1 MDEYKY
7 LEDMSDIVSLTVEN
21 FRSYKDKYEFSF
33 EAVDADVFT
42 GNYHDVD
49 LHNGETIRLLNSA
62 VIYGANASGK
72 SSVIT
77 AFLALVEYVNNSDR
91 YKPKRKLT
99 YEPFMFSAETK
110 NAPVKLG
117 IEFIVEGYIYCYD
130 ISYNEVSFVSE
141 RLYRKLDDATLMERN
156 HEGSTIVSNDL
167 GLDIEQKSYPQNH
180 LAISELV
187 TKVRES
193 DLLFK
198 IYDALSN
205 IETVQMSN
213 RYATDYNIQEA
224 ASIIHE
230 STDEEL
236 EKQIN
241 TLIKEA
247 DTGITNVDIKELGE
261 SDYGFSDSAP
271 ESFKSLVMER
281 HPYGIKMV
289 HGKSDS
295 LPIELESEG
304 TQTLFMAGTR
314 VLKALHE
321 GTILAYDEMNIALH
335 PLLFRRLVSLFN
347 DKKTNPHNAQLLI
360 TTHDTILIDEPRLRS
375 DQIWFAEK
383 DGNGESKLFSA
394 VDFEGLDIDEPFG
407 PWYRSGRLGARP
419 NLKFFDTFTINS

>member
-1 MDEYKY
+1 
-7 LEDMSDIVSLTVEN
+7 MSNIISLSVEN
-21 FRSYKDKYEFSF
+21 FRSYKEKYEFSF
-33 EAVDADVFT
+33 EAVDADVLV
-42 GNYHDVD
+42 GNYHNVD
-49 LHNGETIRLLNSA
+49 LQNGETIRLLNSA

-72 SSVIT
+72 SSIIT
-77 AFLALVEYVNNSDR
+77 AFLALATYVNNSDS

-99 YEPFMFSAETK
+99 YEPFMFSTETK

-117 IEFIVEGYIYCYD
+117 VEFIVEGEVYCYD

-141 RLYRKLDDATLMERN
+141 KLYKKCGNVSLIEREQ
-156 HEGSTIVSNDL
+156 EGLTIVSKEL
-167 GLDIEQKSYPQNH
+167 GLDVEKISYPQNH

-198 IYDALSN
+198 IYDVISN
-205 IETVQMSN
+205 LETVQMSN

-224 ASIIHE
+224 ATIIHE
-230 STDEEL
+230 STDKEL
-236 EKQIN
+236 GKQIN

-247 DTGITNVDIKELGE
+247 DTGITKVEIKELGE
-261 SDYGFSDSAP
+261 KDYGFSSAAP
-271 ESFKSLVMER
+271 DSFKSYVMEK
-281 HPYGIKMV
+281 HPYEIKMT
-289 HGKSDS
+289 HKTKEGESHS

-314 VLKALHE
+314 VIKALHE
-321 GTILAYDEMNIALH
+321 GGVLAYDEMNIALH

-347 DKKTNPHNAQLLI
+347 DKKTNPNNAQLLI

-375 DQIWFAEK
+375 DQVWFAEK
-383 DGNGESKLFSA
+383 DCNGESKLFSA
-394 VDFEGLDIDEPFG
+394 VDFEDLDIDEPFG

-419 NLKFFDTFTINS
+419 NLKFFDTFTIKE